1 MDNAAP
7 LVPPDRRYFEDY
19 HPGAV
24 YTFGPILVDEAEVIA
39 FASRYDPQPM
49 HTDPLAAAAGPT
61 GGLIA
66 SGWHTVGLLMRLFVL
81 DYLSHVATL
90 PSPGVDEVR
99 WLKPVRPGDE
109 LTLRVTV
116 TETRRSRSKP
126 DRGVVFS
133 FLEGL
138 DAKGDPV
145 ATMKAMNLMRSRPEG
160 APAP

>member
-1 MDNAAP
+1 MSSSPP
-7 LVPPDRRYFEDY
+7 LVPPDQRYFEDY

-24 YTFGPILVDEAEVIA
+24 YTFGPIAVEEAEIIA

-49 HTDPLAAAAGPT
+49 HTDPVAAAAGPT

-66 SGWHTVGLLMRLFVL
+66 SGWHTVGLLMRLYVE
-81 DYLSHVATL
+81 DYLSHVATR
-90 PSPGVDEVR
+90 PSPGIDELR

-116 TETRRSRSKP
+116 LETRRSKTKP
-126 DRGVVFS
+126 DRGMVFS

-138 DAKGDPV
+138 DAYGTPV
-145 ATMKAMNLMRSRPEG
+145 ATLKAMNLMMLSPEG
-160 APAP
+160 ALKP